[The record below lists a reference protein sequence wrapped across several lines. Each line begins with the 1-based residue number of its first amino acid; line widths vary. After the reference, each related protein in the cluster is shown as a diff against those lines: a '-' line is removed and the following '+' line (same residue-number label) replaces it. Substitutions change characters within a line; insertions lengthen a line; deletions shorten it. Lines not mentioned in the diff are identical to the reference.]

1 MIRHSNETNYQ
12 LRLHSLQCF
21 GYWVPRAT
29 SLCTEQLSGLTS
41 KPTLPLPICQSI
53 QSKSFL
59 KELEWVF
66 SCWLAEIFFKSL
78 LDFQQKWRLLNYW
91 NVGLFRKKKH
101 LKKHS
106 NVNVYIF
113 LHMQPLSQ
121 KSTIPWQWL
130 SQILQ
135 FKQCYIVYLV
145 KFKLIVAAYMLD
157 TI

>member
-1 MIRHSNETNYQ
+1 M
-12 LRLHSLQCF
+12 F
-21 GYWVPRAT
+21 
-29 SLCTEQLSGLTS
+29 
-41 KPTLPLPICQSI
+41 
-53 QSKSFL
+53 
-59 KELEWVF
+59 VF
-66 SCWLAEIFFKSL
+66 
-78 LDFQQKWRLLNYW
+78 
-91 NVGLFRKKKH
+91 
-101 LKKHS
+101 
-106 NVNVYIF
+106 F